1 MRKNSTLSLKNNLLK
16 KQTNKNKQLI
26 NKNYEEFEPSS
37 ESIQFIISY
46 VKSTKCIKSNTC
58 GNFLISLN

>member
-16 KQTNKNKQLI
+16 KQTNKNKQLV

-46 VKSTKCIKSNTC
+46 AKSTKCIKSNTC